1 MNIFF
6 IFKDLFHGL
15 YISRILEV
23 MTNWITYI
31 GIDLKLLIYP
41 SIFSWSSVHC
51 HFLFLICRIHFSTL
65 VVYCPS
71 FCKAANVC
79 ANSCICMGFY
89 ELKSVQNYKSA
100 YKIQL

>member
-1 MNIFF
+1 MNYSSVNFYKYQPDTF
-6 IFKDLFHGL
+6 D
-15 YISRILEV
+15 ISL
-23 MTNWITYI
+23 N
-31 GIDLKLLIYP
+31 L
-41 SIFSWSSVHC
+41 SWSSVHC

-89 ELKSVQNYKSA
+89 ELKSVQNYQSA
-100 YKIQL
+100 YRTKVYRVDIYKLCT